1 MSRAAQ
7 PPAIRAP
14 VPGESAS
21 NRIATLQQ
29 PTIRPAEPTIAV
41 QRPAI
46 LIMMGVL
53 FVLALVTT
61 SAILYWF
68 FYVIGALIALSYFWT
83 RAAVNNIHIRR
94 ILTNKSATTGDEI
107 REEFYLTNRGRLPI
121 LLVEL
126 DDHSNLPGYTASV
139 AENLDARQTKRWFST
154 GTALRRGLFQL
165 GPMTVRTGDP
175 FGIFT
180 AEFGFPQANT
190 FVVYPPISVMPDFHI
205 PAGSQFGSTRSLQ
218 RTQQVTSDASGI
230 REYVAGDAYKRIHWL
245 START
250 GRLMSKEFD
259 LEPSAGV
266 WIILDMQR
274 SVHAGSGDESTE
286 EYAAKIASALAYQQ
300 IREGKA
306 VGLAAL
312 GRDRVLLE
320 PQKGTGQLWKVL
332 ENLAIVAA
340 AGATP
345 FQDFL
350 REVAPALGRGMSI
363 VAISPSADAA
373 WPAALLQLGQR
384 GLYPGGILLDAPSFN
399 GAVGETT
406 LQSFSATHG
415 IPIHTVS
422 QGARFD
428 TIRPAGLQPVPGANP
443 EFTLS
448 SGRGL
453 R

>member
-1 MSRAAQ
+1 
-7 PPAIRAP
+7 PAIRAP

-218 RTQQVTSDASGI
+218 RTQQ
-230 REYVAGDAYKRIHWL
+230 
-245 START
+245 
-250 GRLMSKEFD
+250 
-259 LEPSAGV
+259 
-266 WIILDMQR
+266 
-274 SVHAGSGDESTE
+274 
-286 EYAAKIASALAYQQ
+286 
-300 IREGKA
+300 
-306 VGLAAL
+306 
-312 GRDRVLLE
+312 
-320 PQKGTGQLWKVL
+320 
-332 ENLAIVAA
+332 
-340 AGATP
+340 
-345 FQDFL
+345 
-350 REVAPALGRGMSI
+350 
-363 VAISPSADAA
+363 
-373 WPAALLQLGQR
+373 
-384 GLYPGGILLDAPSFN
+384 
-399 GAVGETT
+399 
-406 LQSFSATHG
+406 
-415 IPIHTVS
+415 
-422 QGARFD
+422 
-428 TIRPAGLQPVPGANP
+428 
-443 EFTLS
+443 
-448 SGRGL
+448 
-453 R
+453 